1 MKIKVLKR
9 FHDKETDKVYEVGEV
24 VEVTDK
30 RGIEI
35 ISSPLEVAEK
45 LGGVD
50 TTPAEEN
57 DAGKVV
63 QENLIPEKSKS
74 TPRRRK

>member
-35 ISSPLEVAEK
+35 ISSSLEVAEK
-45 LGGVD
+45 VGGVD

-57 DAGKVV
+57 DAGEVV
-63 QENLIPEKSKS
+63 QENLIPEKSK

>member
-45 LGGVD
+45 LSGVG
-50 TTPAEEN
+50 TTPVEEN
-57 DAGKVV
+57 DAGEVV
-63 QENLIPEKSKS
+63 QENLIPEKSK
-74 TPRRRK
+74 TPRKRK

>member
-30 RGIEI
+30 RGLEI

-45 LGGVD
+45 VGGVD

-57 DAGKVV
+57 DAGEDVK
-63 QENLIPEKSKS
+63 ENLTSEKPK
-74 TPRRRK
+74 TPRKRK

>member
-30 RGIEI
+30 RGLEI

-45 LGGVD
+45 VGGVD

-57 DAGKVV
+57 DAGEVV
-63 QENLIPEKSKS
+63 QENLIPEKPK
-74 TPRRRK
+74 TPRKRK

>member
-9 FHDKETDKVYEVGEV
+9 FHDKVNDKVYEVGEV

-35 ISSPLEVAEK
+35 ISNPLELAEK
-45 LGGVD
+45 ISGADV
-50 TTPAEEN
+50 TAAAEVAVERITKTPHRI
-57 DAGKVV
+57 K
-63 QENLIPEKSKS
+63 
-74 TPRRRK
+74 

>member
-1 MKIKVLKR
+1 MKIKVFKR
-9 FHDKETDKVYEVGEV
+9 FHDRETDKVYEVGEV

-57 DAGKVV
+57 DAGKVF
-63 QENLIPEKSKS
+63 QENLIPEKSK
-74 TPRRRK
+74 TPRKRK

>member
-9 FHDKETDKVYEVGEV
+9 FHDKETDKVYDVGEV

-45 LGGVD
+45 VGGVD

-57 DAGKVV
+57 DAGEVV
-63 QENLIPEKSKS
+63 QENLIPEKPK
-74 TPRRRK
+74 TPRKRK

>member
-1 MKIKVLKR
+1 MRIKVLKR

-35 ISSPLEVAEK
+35 ISNPLELAEK
-45 LGGVD
+45 IGGADV
-50 TTPAEEN
+50 TPAAEN
-57 DAGKVV
+57 TVD
-63 QENLIPEKSKS
+63 EKPKA
-74 TPRRRK
+74 PRRRK

>member
-30 RGIEI
+30 RGLEI

-45 LGGVD
+45 LGGVVS
-50 TTPAEEN
+50 TPAEEN
-57 DAGKVV
+57 NAGEVV
-63 QENLIPEKSKS
+63 QENLIPEKPK
-74 TPRRRK
+74 TPRKRK

>member
-35 ISSPLEVAEK
+35 ISNPLEVAEK
-45 LGGVD
+45 LSGVD

-57 DAGKVV
+57 NAGEVV
-63 QENLIPEKSKS
+63 QENLIPEKSK
-74 TPRRRK
+74 TPRKRK

>member
-9 FHDKETDKVYEVGEV
+9 FHDKETDKVYEIGEV

-45 LGGVD
+45 VGGVD

-57 DAGKVV
+57 DAGEVV
-63 QENLIPEKSKS
+63 QENLIPEKPK
-74 TPRRRK
+74 TPHRRK

>member
-9 FHDKETDKVYEVGEV
+9 FHDKETDKVYDVGEV

-35 ISSPLEVAEK
+35 ISNPLEVAEK
-45 LGGVD
+45 VGGVD

-57 DAGKVV
+57 DAGEVV
-63 QENLIPEKSKS
+63 QENLIPEKPK
-74 TPRRRK
+74 TPRKRK

>member
-9 FHDKETDKVYEVGEV
+9 FHDKVNDKVYEVGEV

-35 ISSPLEVAEK
+35 ISNPLEVAEK
-45 LGGVD
+45 VGGVD

-57 DAGKVV
+57 DAGEVF
-63 QENLIPEKSKS
+63 QENLIPEKPKS
-74 TPRRRK
+74 TPRKRK

>member
-35 ISSPLEVAEK
+35 ISSPFEVAEK

-57 DAGKVV
+57 DAGEVV
-63 QENLIPEKSKS
+63 QENLIPEKSK
-74 TPRRRK
+74 TPRKRK

>member
-35 ISSPLEVAEK
+35 ISNPLELAEK
-45 LGGVD
+45 LSGVD

-57 DAGKVV
+57 DAGEVV
-63 QENLIPEKSKS
+63 QENLIPEKSK
-74 TPRRRK
+74 TPRKRK

>member
-45 LGGVD
+45 VGGVVS
-50 TTPAEEN
+50 TPAEEN
-57 DAGKVV
+57 DAGEVV

>member
-45 LGGVD
+45 LSGVD

-57 DAGKVV
+57 DAGEVV
-63 QENLIPEKSKS
+63 QENLITEKSKS

>member
-35 ISSPLEVAEK
+35 ISNPLEVAEK
-45 LGGVD
+45 LGGADNV
-50 TTPAEEN
+50 TPAKEN
-57 DAGKVV
+57 NAGEDVK
-63 QENLIPEKSKS
+63 ENLIPEKPK
-74 TPRRRK
+74 TPRKRK